1 MLADKLTHSSAVAN
15 ARIHV
20 QTLYSIEQMKQ
31 KKYILL
37 TLQGKRKVRFL
48 VHVTVTI
55 QQINN
60 DIKKKLKS
68 N

>member
-48 VHVTVTI
+48 VHVTD
-55 QQINN
+55 NPAN
-60 DIKKKLKS
+60 
-68 N
+68 

>member
-31 KKYILL
+31 KKIHSSNIA
-37 TLQGKRKVRFL
+37 RKEKGPFSGTR
-48 VHVTVTI
+48 
-55 QQINN
+55 NCDN
-60 DIKKKLKS
+60 PA